1 MLRTRPGLRRCL
13 SRCRDCRIF
22 FLTDPRNAG
31 RNDLGCPFGCRKAHR
46 GKGSS
51 ERSAA
56 YYKTEVG
63 VKKKKKLNSGRRS
76 SPNRE
81 EEPEKKSAANGD
93 ETPSFDATI
102 VEHVQM
108 VVSLIEG
115 RRVSRE
121 EVLEMLATTMRQ
133 RSMSRERSIDYV
145 VRSLLEEP
153 P

>member
-1 MLRTRPGLRRCL
+1 M
-13 SRCRDCRIF
+13 
-22 FLTDPRNAG
+22 
-31 RNDLGCPFGCRKAHR
+31 
-46 GKGSS
+46 
-51 ERSAA
+51 
-56 YYKTEVG
+56 
-63 VKKKKKLNSGRRS
+63 KKKKKLNSGRRS